1 MLSVEMRREEEVRD
15 AGSGG
20 VQTEVII
27 MWWRLWRW

>member
-1 MLSVEMRREEEVRD
+1 MRREEVRD

-27 MWWRLWRW
+27 MWWRFWRQRVRRWC